1 MTTVNISENDFVE
14 LWGAKAAE
22 DGNLFTYEQ
31 IKHQDCRKV
40 WSIVDDGGE
49 TENWYAQ
56 PGCHVVNVLGYV
68 LTDRPWEG
76 NEQALWIEADFDLPA
91 EGSDGYPDDF
101 ADAINGHH
109 DD

>member
-1 MTTVNISENDFVE
+1 MKTVEISEVDFVE
-14 LWGAKAAE
+14 LWGAKAQE
-22 DGNLFTYEQ
+22 SGDLFTYEQ

-40 WSIVDDGGE
+40 WSIVEDGGE
-49 TENWYAQ
+49 TDNWYAQ

-68 LTDRPWEG
+68 LTDRPWTG
-76 NEQALWIEADFDLPA
+76 NEQALWFEAFKPPA

-101 ADAINGHH
+101 ADGVNGYL